1 MIFSFLFKSKKS
13 QTKPKKKTSTRKSS
27 TRSLNIAKKRASVS
41 TVKKKPKEELIG
53 KVTHF
58 FPKVSA
64 GVIKLKK
71 SLSLGDTIHI
81 KGHTSDFIQ
90 KVSSLQINNKP
101 VKRAE
106 KGKLV
111 GVLVKERVRRK
122 DKVYKIKEK

>member
-1 MIFSFLFKSKKS
+1 MIFSFLFKSKKN
-13 QTKPKKKTSTRKSS
+13 QTKLKKKTSPKSLS
-27 TRSLNIAKKRASVS
+27 IAKKRASVS
-41 TVKKKPKEELIG
+41 KAKKKPKEELIG
-53 KVTHF
+53 KITHF

>member
-1 MIFSFLFKSKKS
+1 VIFSFLFKSKKN
-13 QTKPKKKTSTRKSS
+13 QTKLKKKTSPKSLS
-27 TRSLNIAKKRASVS
+27 IAKKRASVS
-41 TVKKKPKEELIG
+41 KAKKKPKEELIG
-53 KVTHF
+53 KITHF

>member
-1 MIFSFLFKSKKS
+1 VIFSFLFKSKKN
-13 QTKPKKKTSTRKSS
+13 QTKLKKKTSTKSLS
-27 TRSLNIAKKRASVS
+27 IAKKRASVS
-41 TVKKKPKEELIG
+41 KAKKKPKEELIG
-53 KVTHF
+53 KITHF
-58 FPKVSA
+58 FPRVSA

>member
-1 MIFSFLFKSKKS
+1 MIFSFLFKSKKN
-13 QTKPKKKTSTRKSS
+13 QTKLKKKTSPKSLS
-27 TRSLNIAKKRASVS
+27 IAKKRASVS
-41 TVKKKPKEELIG
+41 KAKKKPKEELIG
-53 KVTHF
+53 KITHF
-58 FPKVSA
+58 FPRVSA

>member
-1 MIFSFLFKSKKS
+1 MIFSFLFKSKKN
-13 QTKPKKKTSTRKSS
+13 QTKLKKKTSPKSLS
-27 TRSLNIAKKRASVS
+27 IAKKRASVS
-41 TVKKKPKEELIG
+41 KAKKKPKEELIG
-53 KVTHF
+53 KITHF
-58 FPKVSA
+58 FPRVSA

-111 GVLVKERVRRK
+111 GVLVKERVRRN

>member
-1 MIFSFLFKSKKS
+1 MIFSFLFKSKKN
-13 QTKPKKKTSTRKSS
+13 QTKLKKKTSPKSLS
-27 TRSLNIAKKRASVS
+27 IAKKRASVS
-41 TVKKKPKEELIG
+41 KAKKKPKEELIG
-53 KVTHF
+53 KITHF

-111 GVLVKERVRRK
+111 GVLVKERVRRN

>member
-1 MIFSFLFKSKKS
+1 MV
-13 QTKPKKKTSTRKSS
+13 
-27 TRSLNIAKKRASVS
+27 KKRASVS

-53 KVTHF
+53 KITHF

-64 GVIKLKK
+64 GVIKLRKG
-71 SLSLGDTIHI
+71 LSIGDTIHI

>member
-1 MIFSFLFKSKKS
+1 VIFSFLFKSKKN
-13 QTKPKKKTSTRKSS
+13 QTKLKKKTSPKSLS
-27 TRSLNIAKKRASVS
+27 IAKKRASVS
-41 TVKKKPKEELIG
+41 KAKKKPKEELIG
-53 KVTHF
+53 KITHF

-111 GVLVKERVRRK
+111 GVLVKERVRRN